1 MKLADIVFL
10 LVRRHVQFV
19 EDNEMEVG
27 NKDFTAGS
35 FFIHSALQ
43 QCTYSGEVLAVLTHL
58 FSGVA
63 LIQ

>member
-1 MKLADIVFL
+1 M
-10 LVRRHVQFV
+10 QFV
-19 EDNEMEVG
+19 EGNEMEVG